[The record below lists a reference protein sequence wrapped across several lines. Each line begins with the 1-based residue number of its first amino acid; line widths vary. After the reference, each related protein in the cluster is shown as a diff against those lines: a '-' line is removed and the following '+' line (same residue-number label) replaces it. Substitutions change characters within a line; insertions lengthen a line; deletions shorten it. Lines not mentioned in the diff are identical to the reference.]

1 MIHYLT
7 SIFLALTLV
16 LSLPLQAAESTDTTS
31 VGSSPYYQIEEPFT
45 INFLNQSREKMRYLQ
60 ISVAL
65 KSDDPTIINNA
76 EMNLPM
82 IQDALRILFTDQD
95 YQTVSSVAGREQLQ
109 QRALEKIRGILAA
122 ETGSDGLEQVYF
134 TRFIL
139 Q

>member
-1 MIHYLT
+1 MIQSLILLLL
-7 SIFLALTLV
+7 SLSLV
-16 LSLPLQAAESTDTTS
+16 LSLPAQAAESS
-31 VGSSPYYQIEEPFT
+31 AAEGGPSPYFEIEEPFT
-45 INFLNQSREKMRYLQ
+45 INFLNQSQEKMRYLQ

-65 KSDDPTIINNA
+65 KSDDPAIINNA

-82 IQDALRILFTDQD
+82 IQDALRILFTDQN

-109 QRALEKIRGILAA
+109 QQALEQIRAILAE
-122 ETGSDGLEQVYF
+122 ETGSDDLEQVYF